1 MICKLAV
8 IGHLHNLAEIF
19 EPSVY
24 CQWGIK
30 HMNQVISAAPIA
42 GNNDS
47 ALAVPKTCP
56 SKKKVFVSES
66 EAAEWE
72 ASNRK
77 KHNLAQQHPYK
88 CEDCPHY
95 HLTAMTP
102 DAFAMANSRRSLPQP
117 VENKSK
123 KAAKGERQ
131 AQVTR
136 LVAQGITD
144 AKTIATKLDISVANA
159 YIVLSKVRKQQQ
171 ERLKAAPVTIDDID
185 AQEKALQ
192 AQLQKLAGEKQR
204 LIDLKALKVKRC
216 WNGEGVLI
224 QKENEHMAL
233 RLADVAELA
242 EKLMDF
248 LPQNG
253 DQQ

>member
-1 MICKLAV
+1 
-8 IGHLHNLAEIF
+8 
-19 EPSVY
+19 
-24 CQWGIK
+24 
-30 HMNQVISAAPIA
+30 MNQVISAASSA
-42 GNNDS
+42 GTNGS
-47 ALAVPKTCP
+47 ALAVSNTCP
-56 SKKKVFVSES
+56 SKKRVFASES
-66 EAAEWE
+66 EAAVWE

-77 KHNLAQQHPYK
+77 KHNLAQQYSYK

-117 VENKSK
+117 VEDNNK
-123 KAAKGERQ
+123 KAAKGERL

-144 AKTIATKLDISVANA
+144 KKTIAAKLGISVANA
-159 YIVLSKVRKQQQ
+159 YIVLSKVRKHEQ

-192 AQLQKLAGEKQR
+192 TQLQKLAAERQR

-216 WNGEGVLI
+216 WDGEGVFI

-233 RLADVAELA
+233 PLADVAELT

-253 DQQ
+253 DQH